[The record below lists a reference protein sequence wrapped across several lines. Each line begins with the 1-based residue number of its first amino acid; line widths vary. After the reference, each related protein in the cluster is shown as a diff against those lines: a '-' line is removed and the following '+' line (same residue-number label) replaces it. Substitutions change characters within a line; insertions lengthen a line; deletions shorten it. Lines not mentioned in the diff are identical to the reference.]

1 MIKIKNN
8 RNSSFFLIILVA
20 GVFLTLLYYS
30 YLSYLNYKEKRHTL
44 EHISLIEKV
53 DNILSNIDKERTC
66 SAIYMGTNHK
76 SDLEEL
82 EKYRNLVNVGLEEIF
97 GLLQRERHPLLDKL
111 RLRDISGSLIYT
123 RSLVNVFSIDY
134 QHILFENYATKI
146 VKPFVDIVK
155 YLRKISSISDDY
167 FQLLVEQENLYSE
180 KSFVTFMLSGQKVMN
195 HQDLLKWEY
204 LIEND
209 TLINVDLEILTT
221 LRGEIF
227 LNSSIGMYTV
237 PLKRWIEVNTHK
249 NNIIQERKNSILS
262 EMKKSI
268 NSELSALTY
277 QMFKYLLASL
287 ALFII
292 LIILSF
298 LYRKSLQNNRLLI
311 DTLSDLESDLNV
323 HQREEIKKVLKK
335 NDTIAI
341 YRFLVNAIK
350 EPSRAKDHFLAN
362 MSHEIRTPLN
372 GIIGFTNILK
382 ETELK
387 EDQQEFLAI
396 IEESSNNLISIVN
409 DILDFSKVASGKV
422 EIENIAFNVMEKFEA
437 SIDSYAAKAAQK
449 NIDLHLLID
458 PTLPVE
464 LMGDATKISQ
474 VIINLLSNAVKFTEE
489 GGRVDIKIEQ
499 VTVIDNHVRLRF
511 SIKDSGIGMS
521 LKEQEKVFDAFSQA
535 DASTS
540 RKFGGTGLG
549 LSISKK
555 FVSLMGGELALTST
569 EGKGTT
575 FYFFLDLEK
584 SPTSIEKEIPDLSD
598 INALYVT
605 LVEEDKIN
613 KNLQTYISYT
623 GAKFETIDYKSLLT
637 MGGSQ
642 LPDIIFIDHQYINNE
657 KIITSLCELDTKS
670 ILISTAEIEKC
681 NCEIKDKIS
690 KILYKPINFSKT
702 LRSLNIVK
710 REKVLREENHS
721 KGEVAELKAIKTT
734 RVFKNVS
741 ALVVEDNFIN
751 QKLLSSILGNFDI
764 NVTLANNGLEALTLS
779 KKNQYDIIF
788 MDIQMPI
795 MDGVESTQKIIEFEQ
810 ENNLIHVPIVALT
823 ANILD
828 SDRKR
833 YLEIGMDR
841 YLRKPVDVS
850 HLMAIIEEYFPIK
863 EIRDSI
869 YLDNCGKKSKGQ
881 SDKLILYKETSLT
894 GKIYTAVLNNLGYSV
909 DFYGSTDEF
918 LEHLDKDNYKF
929 ALFDAKLFTNI
940 NSEHIVVD
948 LIRKSGATPIA
959 FVDKKG
965 ENSYCETL
973 DSIGHA
979 NEISEKLATAHR
991 NAEKRGL

>member
-8 RNSSFFLIILVA
+8 RNSSFFLIILVI

-30 YLSYLNYKEKRHTL
+30 YISYLSYKEKRHSL
-44 EHISLIEKV
+44 EHISLVEKV
-53 DNILSNIDKERTC
+53 DNILFNIDKERTC

-82 EKYRNLVNVGLEEIF
+82 KKYRNLVNGGLEEIS
-97 GLLQRERHPLLDKL
+97 GLLETEENPLLYTSA
-111 RLRDISGSLIYT
+111 LRDISSSLIYT

-134 QHILFENYATKI
+134 HHILFKNYAIKI
-146 VKPFVDIVK
+146 VEPFMNMVK
-155 YLRKISSISDDY
+155 NLNEISLIPNDY
-167 FQLLVEQENLYSE
+167 FQLLLEQENLYAE
-180 KSFVTFMLSGQKVMN
+180 KSFVAFMLSGQKVMN
-195 HQDLLKWEY
+195 YQDLVKWEH

-209 TLINVDLEILTT
+209 TLMNVDWEILNT

-227 LNSSIGMYTV
+227 LNSAIGVYTI
-237 PLKRWIEVNTHK
+237 PLKRWIEVNTYK
-249 NNIIQERKNSILS
+249 NAIIQKKKSSILS
-262 EMKKSI
+262 KIKETIKSE
-268 NSELSALTY
+268 NSTLTY
-277 QMFKYLLASL
+277 QILKYLLASL

-298 LYRKSLQNNRLLI
+298 LYRQSLQNSRLLI

-323 HQREEIKKVLKK
+323 KQREEIKKVLKK

-458 PTLPVE
+458 PSLPVE

-499 VTVIDNHVRLRF
+499 VTVTDNHVKLRF
-511 SIKDSGIGMS
+511 SITDSGIGMS
-521 LKEQEKVFDAFSQA
+521 PKEQEKVFDAFSQA
-535 DASTS
+535 DVSTS

-575 FYFFLDLEK
+575 FFFLLDLEK
-584 SPTSIEKEIPDLSD
+584 SPTIIKKEIPDLSD

-605 LVEEDKIN
+605 LVEEDEIN
-613 KNLQTYISYT
+613 KNLQTYISYM
-623 GAKFETIDYKSLLT
+623 GANFETIDYKSLLAMDT
-637 MGGSQ
+637 LQ
-642 LPDIIFIDHQYINNE
+642 LPDIIFIDHQYIKSE
-657 KIITSLCELDTKS
+657 KIIASLCELNTKS

-681 NCEIKDKIS
+681 DCEIKEKIS
-690 KILYKPINFSKT
+690 KILYKPINFSRT
-702 LRSLNIVK
+702 LRSLNIAK
-710 REKVLREENHS
+710 RDKLLIEENHS
-721 KGEVAELKAIKTT
+721 KGDVAELKAIKTT
-734 RVFKNVS
+734 RVFKNIS
-741 ALVVEDNFIN
+741 ALVVEDNIIN

-764 NVTLANNGLEALTLS
+764 TVTLANNGLEALTLS
-779 KKNQYDIIF
+779 KKNQYDIVF

-795 MDGVESTQKIIEFEQ
+795 MDGVESTQKIIEYEQ
-810 ENNLIHVPIVALT
+810 ENNLIHIPIVALT

-841 YLRKPVDVS
+841 YLKKPIDVS

-863 EIRDSI
+863 DIRDSI

-881 SDKLILYKETSLT
+881 PDKLILYKETNLT

-909 DFYGSTDEF
+909 DFYDSKDDF

-929 ALFDAKLFTNI
+929 ALFDAKPFTNI
-940 NSEHIVVD
+940 NSEHIVIE
-948 LIRKSGATPIA
+948 LIRESGATPIA
-959 FVDKKG
+959 FVDEKG

-979 NEISEKLATAHR
+979 HEISDKLS
-991 NAEKRGL
+991 KCG

>member
-8 RNSSFFLIILVA
+8 RNSSFFLIILVI

-30 YLSYLNYKEKRHTL
+30 YISYLSYKEKRHSL
-44 EHISLIEKV
+44 EHISLVEKV
-53 DNILSNIDKERTC
+53 DNILFNIDKERTC

-82 EKYRNLVNVGLEEIF
+82 KKYRNLVNGGLEEIS
-97 GLLQRERHPLLDKL
+97 GLLETEENPLLYTSA
-111 RLRDISGSLIYT
+111 LRDISSSLIYT

-134 QHILFENYATKI
+134 HHILFKNYAIKI
-146 VKPFVDIVK
+146 VEPFMNMVK
-155 YLRKISSISDDY
+155 NLNEISLIPNDY
-167 FQLLVEQENLYSE
+167 FQLLLEQENLYAE
-180 KSFVTFMLSGQKVMN
+180 KSFVAFMLSGQKVMN
-195 HQDLLKWEY
+195 YQDLVKWEH

-209 TLINVDLEILTT
+209 TLMNVDWEILNT

-227 LNSSIGMYTV
+227 LNSAIGVYTI
-237 PLKRWIEVNTHK
+237 PLKRWIEVNTYK
-249 NNIIQERKNSILS
+249 NAIIQKKKSSILS
-262 EMKKSI
+262 KIKETIKSE
-268 NSELSALTY
+268 NSTLTY
-277 QMFKYLLASL
+277 QILKYLLASL

-298 LYRKSLQNNRLLI
+298 LYRQSLQNSRLLI

-323 HQREEIKKVLKK
+323 KQREEIKKVLKK

-458 PTLPVE
+458 PSLPVE

-499 VTVIDNHVRLRF
+499 VTVTDNHVKLRF
-511 SIKDSGIGMS
+511 SITDSGIGMS
-521 LKEQEKVFDAFSQA
+521 PKEQEKVFDAFSQA
-535 DASTS
+535 DVSTS

-575 FYFFLDLEK
+575 FFFLLDLEK
-584 SPTSIEKEIPDLSD
+584 SPTIIKKEIPDLSD

-605 LVEEDKIN
+605 LVEEDEIN
-613 KNLQTYISYT
+613 KNLQTYISYM
-623 GAKFETIDYKSLLT
+623 GANFETIDYKSLLA
-637 MGGSQ
+637 MGTLQ
-642 LPDIIFIDHQYINNE
+642 LPDIIFIDHQYIKSE
-657 KIITSLCELDTKS
+657 KIIASLCELDTKS

-681 NCEIKDKIS
+681 DCEIKEKIS
-690 KILYKPINFSKT
+690 KILYKPINFSRT
-702 LRSLNIVK
+702 LRSLNIAK
-710 REKVLREENHS
+710 RDKLLIEENHS
-721 KGEVAELKAIKTT
+721 KGDVAELKAIKTT
-734 RVFKNVS
+734 RVFKNIS
-741 ALVVEDNFIN
+741 ALVVEDNIIN

-764 NVTLANNGLEALTLS
+764 TVTLANNGLEALTLS
-779 KKNQYDIIF
+779 KKNQYDIVF

-795 MDGVESTQKIIEFEQ
+795 MDGVESTQKIIEYEQ
-810 ENNLIHVPIVALT
+810 ENNLIHIPIVALT

-841 YLRKPVDVS
+841 YLKKPIDVS

-863 EIRDSI
+863 DIRDSI

-881 SDKLILYKETSLT
+881 PDKLILYKETNLT

-909 DFYGSTDEF
+909 DFYDSKDDF

-929 ALFDAKLFTNI
+929 ALFDAKPFTNI
-940 NSEHIVVD
+940 NSEHIVIE
-948 LIRKSGATPIA
+948 LIRESGATPIA
-959 FVDKKG
+959 FVDEKG

-979 NEISEKLATAHR
+979 HEISDKLS
-991 NAEKRGL
+991 KCG

>member
-30 YLSYLNYKEKRHTL
+30 YLSYLSYKEKRHSL

-53 DNILSNIDKERTC
+53 DNVLSNVDKERTC

-82 EKYRNLVNVGLEEIF
+82 DKYRNLVNGELEEIS
-97 GLLQRERHPLLDKL
+97 GLLQRDENPLLYTSA
-111 RLRDISGSLIYT
+111 LRDISSSLIYT
-123 RSLVNVFSIDY
+123 RSLVNIFSIDY
-134 QHILFENYATKI
+134 HHILFKNYASKIAEPFIAI
-146 VKPFVDIVK
+146 VKN
-155 YLRKISSISDDY
+155 LNEISLIPDEY
-167 FQLLVEQENLYSE
+167 FQLLLEQENLYAE
-180 KSFVTFMLSGQKVMN
+180 KSFIAFMLSGQKSMN

-209 TLINVDLEILTT
+209 TLMNVDLQTLNT

-227 LNSSIGMYTV
+227 LNSSIGTYSV

-249 NNIIQERKNSILS
+249 NSLIQERENSILF
-262 EMKKSI
+262 EIKKTI
-268 NSELSALTY
+268 NSELSTLTY

-292 LIILSF
+292 LIILSV
-298 LYRKSLQNNRLLI
+298 LYRQSLQNNRLLI

-323 HQREEIKKVLKK
+323 KQREEIKKVLKK

-422 EIENIAFNVMEKFEA
+422 EIENIAFNVTEKFEA

-458 PTLPVE
+458 PSLPVE

-499 VTVIDNHVRLRF
+499 ESVIDNRVKLKF
-511 SIKDSGIGMS
+511 SITDSGIGMS
-521 LKEQEKVFDAFSQA
+521 PKEQEKVFDAFSQA

-555 FVSLMGGELALTST
+555 FVSLMGGELALTSI
-569 EGKGTT
+569 EGEGTT
-575 FYFFLDLEK
+575 FFFFLDLEK
-584 SPTSIEKEIPDLSD
+584 PPMVIEKETPDLSD
-598 INALYVT
+598 INAFYVT
-605 LVEEDKIN
+605 LVEGDEIN

-623 GAKFETIDYKSLLT
+623 GAKFETIDYKSLLA
-637 MGGSQ
+637 MGLYE
-642 LPDIIFIDHQYINNE
+642 LPDIIFIDHQYIKSE
-657 KIITSLCELDTKS
+657 KIIASLCELNTKS

-681 NCEIKDKIS
+681 NCEIKNKIS

-702 LRSLNIVK
+702 VRSLNVAK
-710 REKVLREENHS
+710 REKLLIEENHS

-734 RVFKNVS
+734 RVFKNIS
-741 ALVVEDNFIN
+741 ALVVEDNIIN

-764 NVTLANNGLEALTLS
+764 TVTVANNGLEALTLS

-795 MDGVESTQKIIEFEQ
+795 MDGVESTQKIIEYEQ
-810 ENNLIHVPIVALT
+810 DNNLIHVPIVALT

-828 SDRKR
+828 ADRDR
-833 YLEIGMDR
+833 YLKIGMDR
-841 YLRKPVDVS
+841 YLRKPIDVS

-869 YLDNCGKKSKGQ
+869 YLDNCEKKLKGQ
-881 SDKLILYKETSLT
+881 SAKLILYKETSLT

-909 DFYGSTDEF
+909 DFYDSKDDF
-918 LEHLDKDNYKF
+918 LEHLDKDDYKF
-929 ALFDAKLFTNI
+929 ALFDAKPFTNI

-948 LIRKSGATPIA
+948 LIRESGATPIA
-959 FVDKKG
+959 FVEKKG
-965 ENSYCETL
+965 ETSYCETL
-973 DSIGHA
+973 DSVGHA
-979 NEISEKLATAHR
+979 NEISETLSKC
-991 NAEKRGL
+991 G

>member
-20 GVFLTLLYYS
+20 GVFVTLLYYS
-30 YLSYLNYKEKRHTL
+30 YFSYLSYKEKRHSL
-44 EHISLIEKV
+44 EHISLVEKV
-53 DNILSNIDKERTC
+53 DNILFNVDKERTC

-82 EKYRNLVNVGLEEIF
+82 EKYRNLVNRGLEEISS
-97 GLLQRERHPLLDKL
+97 LLQTEENPLLYTSA
-111 RLRDISGSLIYT
+111 LRDISSSLIYT

-134 QHILFENYATKI
+134 HHILFKNYATKI
-146 VKPFVDIVK
+146 VEPFMGIVK
-155 YLRKISSISDDY
+155 NLNEISLIPDEY
-167 FQLLVEQENLYSE
+167 FQLLVEQENLYAE
-180 KSFVTFMLSGQKVMN
+180 KSFVAFMLSGQKVMN
-195 HQDLLKWEY
+195 HQDLVKWEH

-209 TLINVDLEILTT
+209 TLMNVDWQTLST

-227 LNSSIGMYTV
+227 LNSAIGTYSV

-249 NNIIQERKNSILS
+249 NGIIQKKKTTILS
-262 EMKKSI
+262 KIKETIKSEI
-268 NSELSALTY
+268 SMLTY
-277 QMFKYLLASL
+277 QILKYLLASL

-298 LYRKSLQNNRLLI
+298 LYRQSLQNNRLLI

-323 HQREEIKKVLKK
+323 QQREEIKKVLKK

-458 PTLPVE
+458 PSLPVE

-499 VTVIDNHVRLRF
+499 ETVIDNCVRLRF
-511 SIKDSGIGMS
+511 SITDSGIGMS
-521 LKEQEKVFDAFSQA
+521 PKEQEKVFDAFSQA
-535 DASTS
+535 DVSTS

-575 FYFFLDLEK
+575 FFFLLDLEK

-605 LVEEDKIN
+605 LVEGDEIN

-623 GAKFETIDYKSLLT
+623 GAKFETIDYKSLLA
-637 MGGSQ
+637 MDVLQ
-642 LPDIIFIDHQYINNE
+642 LPDIIFIDHQYIKSE
-657 KIITSLCELDTKS
+657 KIIASLCELDTKS

-681 NCEIKDKIS
+681 DCEIKDKIS

-702 LRSLNIVK
+702 LRSLNVAK
-710 REKVLREENHS
+710 REKLLIEENRS

-734 RVFKNVS
+734 RVFKNIS
-741 ALVVEDNFIN
+741 ALVVEDNIIN

-764 NVTLANNGLEALTLS
+764 TVTLANNGLEALTLS

-795 MDGVESTQKIIEFEQ
+795 MDGVESTQKIIEYEQ

-828 SDRKR
+828 SDRKK

-841 YLRKPVDVS
+841 YLRKPIDVG

-881 SDKLILYKETSLT
+881 ADKLILYKETNLT

-909 DFYGSTDEF
+909 DFYDSKDDF

-929 ALFDAKLFTNI
+929 ALFDAKPFTNI
-940 NSEHIVVD
+940 NSEHIVVE
-948 LIRKSGATPIA
+948 LIRESGATPIA

-973 DSIGHA
+973 DSVGHA
-979 NEISEKLATAHR
+979 NEISEKLS
-991 NAEKRGL
+991 KCG